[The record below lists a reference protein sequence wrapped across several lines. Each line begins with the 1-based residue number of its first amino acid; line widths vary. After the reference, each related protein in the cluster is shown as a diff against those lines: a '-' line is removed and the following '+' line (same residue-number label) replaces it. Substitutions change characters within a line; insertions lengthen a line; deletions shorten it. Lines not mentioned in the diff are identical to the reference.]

1 MLSLQHVTNI
11 KILLSYYI
19 IIFLI
24 LYKVLEMFSTD
35 SPSHFGFITVFQM

>member
-11 KILLSYYI
+11 KIVLWYYIIIYYI

-24 LYKVLEMFSTD
+24 SYKVLEISIF
-35 SPSHFGFITVFQM
+35 HG